1 MHVLNGCLVILRAE
15 CRGAKAEKERV
26 RGHCT
31 NPEKREVWAA
41 RIWWKGLEVNE
52 FQAYFDVKA
61 VTVLTDWRLTVR
73 PPVGYVGPAYLR
85 ALSSGGSWLGRVG
98 PGMGEQCGQAPS

>member
-1 MHVLNGCLVILRAE
+1 MRAE

-26 RGHCT
+26 RGRCT

-61 VTVLTDWRLTVR
+61 VTYSQT
-73 PPVGYVGPAYLR
+73 
-85 ALSSGGSWLGRVG
+85 GG
-98 PGMGEQCGQAPS
+98 